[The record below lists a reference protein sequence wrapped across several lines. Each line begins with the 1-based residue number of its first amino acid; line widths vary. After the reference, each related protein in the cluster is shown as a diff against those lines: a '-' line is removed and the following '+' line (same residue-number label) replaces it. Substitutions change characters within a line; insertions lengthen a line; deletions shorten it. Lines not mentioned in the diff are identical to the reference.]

1 MMRSSTWAFATF
13 ALAAAIGAARAE
25 LPLPTDGGEAAS
37 VPMAVLSPGD
47 VGLYR
52 QIFDA
57 ERAGRFETAKALF
70 EQVSDTSLEGY
81 VLAQHPYETPEWV
94 AIPIERIS
102 EKYSWRGAI
111 SNLSPA

>member
-1 MMRSSTWAFATF
+1 MMRTRTLALATF

-25 LPLPTDGGEAAS
+25 LPLPTDAGEAAS
-37 VPMAVLSPGD
+37 VPMAVLSPTD
-47 VGLYR
+47 VALYR

-81 VLAQHPYETPEWV
+81 VLA
-94 AIPIERIS
+94 ER
-102 EKYSWRGAI
+102 Y
-111 SNLSPA
+111 LSPRARTSLADLTDWLRTYP